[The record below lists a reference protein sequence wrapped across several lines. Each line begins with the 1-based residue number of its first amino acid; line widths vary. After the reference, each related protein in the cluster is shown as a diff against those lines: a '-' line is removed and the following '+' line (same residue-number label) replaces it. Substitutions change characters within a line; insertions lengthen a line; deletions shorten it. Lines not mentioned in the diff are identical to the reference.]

1 MTMMRRKR
9 IDGARSVMLVAGL
22 ALIAALSGCE
32 RTKISDIN
40 RDPGQ
45 YANKDVTIA
54 GQVTSAFGVLGQG
67 AFEVDDGT
75 GKLWVL
81 SQGFGVP
88 AQGAKVAVTGRIQS
102 GVTAA
107 GRSFANIL
115 RETKAREG
123 D

>member
-1 MTMMRRKR
+1 MMRRKR

-22 ALIAALSGCE
+22 ALMAALTGCE

-40 RDPGQ
+40 QDPGQ

-54 GQVTSAFGVLGQG
+54 GQVTSAFGALGQG

-88 AQGAKVAVTGRIQS
+88 AQGAKVAVTGHIQL
-102 GVTAA
+102 GVTVG

>member
-1 MTMMRRKR
+1 MRKGRR
-9 IDGARSVMLVAGL
+9 WRLATLVGVLGIMFAL
-22 ALIAALSGCE
+22 AGCE

-40 RDPGQ
+40 RDPGHF
-45 YANKDVTIA
+45 ANKDVTVA
-54 GQVTSAFGVLGQG
+54 GQVTSSFGALNQG

-81 SQGFGVP
+81 ASGFGVP
-88 AQGAKVAVTGRIQS
+88 SQGSKVAVTGRITS
-102 GVTAA
+102 GFTLA

-115 RETKAREG
+115 RETKRRGEA